1 MSIRLTSHRTVLG
14 KASASILS
22 LGEQLVR
29 GTNSTDTFSS
39 DSAAVSGIN
48 LVKQETD
55 YSTSHSSF
63 HCTED
68 DDGEAD
74 EEEGE
79 GSKHSEG
86 KEQFIV
92 IGSDSSIARQVHP
105 HFLSLFLGFFICFF
119 LCLFLCFFVCLFV
132 SFLISFFLSIYL
144 SIFLSYNSFL
154 SPTILNL
161 FCTIYFIL
169 TLLVTS

>member
-119 LCLFLCFFVCLFV
+119 LCLFLCFFVCLFL

-161 FCTIYFIL
+161 FCMIYFIL